1 MSMTTTE
8 ALTRL
13 EEIARENPVRYI
25 IHLAHMNATEA
36 LCGGLVEDLVGRM
49 KGSNTFEVV
58 GTPASLPYWRDG
70 RSEYCSGCAAH
81 EDFPLFM
88 LGAA

>member
-8 ALTRL
+8 ALEKL
-13 EEIARENPVRYI
+13 EEIARENHVRYI
-25 IHLAHMNATEA
+25 IHLAHMGATET
-36 LCGGLVEDLVGRM
+36 LCGGLVKDFVGRR

-58 GTPASLPYWRDG
+58 GSPISLPYWQGDLN
-70 RSEYCSGCAAH
+70 SYCPVCAEH
-81 EDFPLFM
+81 EDYPLFV